1 MAPRI
6 GFLALAIAG
15 LCGTAATSGSSA
27 VQSDEKIAFA
37 TNRAPNLWHAAVYSI
52 RPNGK
57 GRRLLARGVP
67 YVRTIQV
74 SPNGR
79 RLLYGENTLYIAHSD
94 GSHARRLSPTSLQV
108 SGGVFSPDGKR
119 VAFAGAR
126 PCDEGCKAKV
136 YVVRV
141 DGSGLRALGRG
152 YQPAWS
158 PDSRHLAYTSL
169 PGGSV
174 YVANLRRPLRRLAR
188 GEHPAWA
195 PNGRRIAYAQG
206 GPEDALCF
214 VNADGSARR
223 CVAAQVGN
231 RAIAGEIA
239 WTPNGAKVAFIGE
252 RLMVVDAN
260 GAHLRQL
267 TAGLRD
273 RELAWS
279 PNSRRVAYVHT
290 QQLPDG
296 GDQDQV
302 HATSVGPR
310 PASRRVTA
318 EPIPT
323 SVSNLRW
330 TRNGIRYAAE
340 LRKNDLEIAIMGPG
354 GGNVQILTR
363 NGVDDRTPAWSP
375 DRRTIAYS
383 RAGALRL
390 IAADGTRDR
399 ALTSG
404 ASIDMNPAWS
414 PDGTKI
420 AFVRL
425 DSAGAAG
432 PRLTVIRVADSQTTT
447 LVTEPPLAPGRI
459 SWSPDGARI
468 VFASGSGDPRDPAD
482 LFIVNADGTGL
493 RLLRTDALALSP
505 TWSPDGAR
513 IAFAG
518 AAGDP
523 GLYTIRPDGS
533 GKMLVAYQSD
543 FPEGASWSPAG
554 DRLVFEEHRCWRE
567 CGVGGRIVTVRAGGG
582 RRTRLTSDGAANVD
596 PAWSR

>member
-6 GFLALAIAG
+6 GFLALAIAA

-27 VQSDEKIAFA
+27 VQRGEKIAFA

-52 RPNGK
+52 RPNGQ

-67 YVRTIQV
+67 YAGTIQV

-79 RLLYGENTLYIAHSD
+79 RLLYGESTLYISRSD

-108 SGGVFSPDGKR
+108 SGGLFSPDGKR
-119 VAFAGAR
+119 VAFVGAP
-126 PCDEGCKAKV
+126 PCDEVCKAKV

-141 DGSGLRALGRG
+141 DGSGLHALGRG
-152 YQPAWS
+152 HQPAWS

-169 PGGSV
+169 PGGSI
-174 YVANLRRPLRRLAR
+174 YVANLKRPLRRLAR
-188 GEHPAWA
+188 GERPAWA
-195 PNGRRIAYAQG
+195 PNGRRIAYARG
-206 GPEDALCF
+206 GPDDALCF
-214 VNADGSARR
+214 VNADGSAKR
-223 CVAAQVGN
+223 CVAAHVGN
-231 RAIAGEIA
+231 RATAGEIA
-239 WTPNGAKVAFIGE
+239 WSPDSAKVAFIGE
-252 RLMVVDAN
+252 GLMVVDAS

-267 TAGLRD
+267 TWGLRD
-273 RELAWS
+273 RELTWS
-279 PNSRRVAYVHT
+279 PSSRRLAYVHT
-290 QQLPDG
+290 EQLPDG

-302 HATSVGPR
+302 YSTSVGRR
-310 PASRRVTA
+310 PASLRVTA

-340 LRKNDLEIAIMGPG
+340 LRKNDLEIAVMGPG
-354 GGNVQILTR
+354 GGHVKLLTR

-383 RAGALRL
+383 REGALRL
-390 IAADGTRDR
+390 IDADGTRDR
-399 ALTSG
+399 PLTSG
-404 ASIDMNPAWS
+404 ATIDTNPAWS
-414 PDGTKI
+414 PDGTRI
-420 AFVRL
+420 AFRRL
-425 DSAGAAG
+425 DPAGGAGA
-432 PRLTVIRVADSQTTT
+432 RLVMIRVADRETST
-447 LVTEPPLAPGRI
+447 VVSDPPLARGRI

-468 VFASGSGDPRDPAD
+468 VFASGSGDERDPAD
-482 LFIVNADGTGL
+482 LFVVNPDGSGL
-493 RLLRTDALALSP
+493 HLLRTDALALSP
-505 TWSPDGAR
+505 AWSPNGDR

-518 AAGDP
+518 VAPNP
-523 GLYTIRPDGS
+523 GLHTIRPDGN
-533 GKMLVAYQSD
+533 GKRLVTYQSD

-554 DRLVFEEHRCWRE
+554 DKLVFEEHRCWRE
-567 CGVGGRIVTVRAGGG
+567 CLVGGRIVVVDAGGG